1 MATVLLSREGSS
13 LSQPRQAPAQECREN
28 LNTDTEY
35 PDAVWL
41 GPSHST
47 SLGGTSSLLLPEL
60 VRGVLSAG
68 VWLGSARS
76 FLMTGKTQ
84 VRQKWTLAIPGEQA
98 GRHLPISSFLVSGS
112 PLVPSGPSRER
123 GVCGLSHSLC
133 PQGLL
138 GGIKE
143 VV

>member
-1 MATVLLSREGSS
+1 MLCGWDQVTQPLWVGQALSFF
-13 LSQPRQAPAQECREN
+13 
-28 LNTDTEY
+28 LNSC
-35 PDAVWL
+35 
-41 GPSHST
+41 G
-47 SLGGTSSLLLPEL
+47 
-60 VRGVLSAG
+60 GVLSAG

>member
-60 VRGVLSAG
+60 VRGGPKRWGVAG
-68 VWLGSARS
+68 KCTKLPHDRQNP
-76 FLMTGKTQ
+76 GKTE
-84 VRQKWTLAIPGEQA
+84 VDIGDPWGA
-98 GRHLPISSFLVSGS
+98 GRAASPNQQLPGQWLPIGAQWALQRTWSVW
-112 PLVPSGPSRER
+112 P
-123 GVCGLSHSLC
+123 
-133 PQGLL
+133 
-138 GGIKE
+138 
-143 VV
+143 